1 MGGIKR
7 SRENYI
13 AGGEVSLGY
22 RAPSWSRGQ
31 LLGRGGFGSVFV
43 AKLKKPCLGFPP
55 IMAVKSENATSGPS
69 SLSIEQQFLQAL
81 KGCPNVIQYFGSD
94 ITTTSSGDIIHNVF
108 LELASGSLADFIK
121 KYGSGTGMPE
131 VLVRN
136 CTRSILIGL
145 KQVHDRGF
153 VHCDIKPHNVLLVP
167 NGDGYV
173 AKVADFGLAKRQN
186 ARDASGVRGTHL
198 FFSPEMVRYG
208 IQEAPS
214 DIWALGCSVLM
225 MLTGKPPWAS
235 TPKSELMS
243 RIATESPTIPPH
255 ISKAAQNFLSCCF
268 VRHPVKRLTATE
280 LLRHIFLLESDE
292 GDEVYIQEKA
302 KVSDEKSLEVK
313 AKVSDEKSLEVKPQS
328 QRCPSA
334 LPSFIPVPSSSSE
347 EEEEDIP
354 AAVKR
359 TCYRQIHPVAIM
371 GCQPPVTFTVRAN

>member
-1 MGGIKR
+1 MGGMKR
-7 SRENYI
+7 SREDYI

-55 IMAVKSENATSGPS
+55 IMAVKSENTASESS
-69 SLSIEQQFLQAL
+69 SLSIEQWFLRAL
-81 KGCPNVIQYFGSD
+81 KGCPNVVQYFGSD
-94 ITTTSSGDIIHNVF
+94 FTTTSSGDIIYNIF

-121 KYGSGTGMPE
+121 KYGSGIGMPE

-186 ARDASGVRGTHL
+186 VRDASGVRGTPL

-208 IQEAPS
+208 IQEAAS

-235 TPKSELMS
+235 TRKSELMS

-268 VRHPVKRLTATE
+268 VRHSVKRLTATE
-280 LLRHIFLLESDE
+280 LLSHIFLLESDE
-292 GDEVYIQEKA
+292 GEEVYIE
-302 KVSDEKSLEVK
+302 EK

-328 QRCPSA
+328 ERCPSA
-334 LPSFIPVPSSSSE
+334 LPSFIPLPSSSSE

-354 AAVKR
+354 AAAKR

>member
-1 MGGIKR
+1 ML
-7 SRENYI
+7 YHI
-13 AGGEVSLGY
+13 A
-22 RAPSWSRGQ
+22 
-31 LLGRGGFGSVFV
+31 LLIFNS
-43 AKLKKPCLGFPP
+43 
-55 IMAVKSENATSGPS
+55 
-69 SLSIEQQFLQAL
+69 
-81 KGCPNVIQYFGSD
+81 
-94 ITTTSSGDIIHNVF
+94 
-108 LELASGSLADFIK
+108 
-121 KYGSGTGMPE
+121 
-131 VLVRN
+131 
-136 CTRSILIGL
+136 
-145 KQVHDRGF
+145 
-153 VHCDIKPHNVLLVP
+153 
-167 NGDGYV
+167 YV

-186 ARDASGVRGTHL
+186 VRAASGVRGTPL

-255 ISKAAQNFLSCCF
+255 ISKEAQNFLSCCF

-280 LLRHIFLLESDE
+280 LLSHIFLVESDE
-292 GDEVYIQEKA
+292 GEVYIQE
-302 KVSDEKSLEVK
+302 K

-334 LPSFIPVPSSSSE
+334 LPSFIPLPSSSSE
-347 EEEEDIP
+347 EEEEHIP
-354 AAVKR
+354 AAAKR